1 MSFFVSEALA
11 EGGDIAGSQGPD
23 IIAQVVMLFGF
34 VAIFYFLLWRPQSK
48 RTKAQKNL
56 MGSLNKGDEVVTT
69 GGILGK
75 VTRLTDEFVVI
86 QVTDNME
93 LKFQKAAISASLPK
107 GTIKAI

>member
-11 EGGDIAGSQGPD
+11 EGGDIAGAQGPD
-23 IIAQVVMLFGF
+23 IIAQVVMLLGF

-56 MGSLNKGDEVVTT
+56 LGSLDKGDEVVTT

-86 QVTDNME
+86 QVSDNME
-93 LKFQKAAISASLPK
+93 LKFQKGAISASLPK

>member
-11 EGGDIAGSQGPD
+11 EGGAAGPQSPG
-23 IIAQVVMLFGF
+23 IVEAVMLLGF

-48 RTKAQKNL
+48 RTKAQKDL
-56 MGSLNKGDEVVTT
+56 LGSLNKGDEVVTT
-69 GGILGK
+69 GGILCK

-86 QVTDNME
+86 QVSDNME
-93 LKFQKAAISASLPK
+93 LKFQKGAISASLPK